1 MVHAQKFIQFLFKDP
16 QLHHRMLQLM
26 VGRLRKT
33 NQRTQL
39 RQQVPAVRVAS
50 ILMGLGDAYGN
61 KTDAGVEIFNLPV
74 SDIADLSEVNP
85 DDTNKVLEKLKDKGW
100 IVIDSKRQVM
110 TITNEKQM
118 VQLATF
124 R

>member
-1 MVHAQKFIQFLFKDP
+1 
-16 QLHHRMLQLM
+16 
-26 VGRLRKT
+26 
-33 NQRTQL
+33 
-39 RQQVPAVRVAS
+39 
-50 ILMGLGDAYGN
+50 LGDAYGN